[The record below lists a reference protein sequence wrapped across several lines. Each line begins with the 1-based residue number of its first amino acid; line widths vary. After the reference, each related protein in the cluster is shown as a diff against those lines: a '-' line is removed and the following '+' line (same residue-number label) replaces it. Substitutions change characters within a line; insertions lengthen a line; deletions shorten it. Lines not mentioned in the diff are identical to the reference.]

1 MFAQGAIIKMSG
13 NIPELQKKI
22 LGWRCGNRCA
32 ISECRKE
39 LIIDRTEYDNESIIG
54 EMAHI
59 KGEKQGS
66 ARYDSNMT
74 DVERNSH
81 QNLLIL
87 CRDHH
92 KMIDDQ
98 PNTYTIEKLYKIK
111 NLHESWIKES
121 TAKQIMD
128 ITFAELN
135 IITKYLVS
143 NKPIPSDSFTIISP
157 RDKIKKNGLSSEIE
171 RLITMG
177 ITQVKQV
184 TDFIDKIPDIEFGD
198 RLKQGFVVEYER
210 LRNENKIAGDDLF
223 YGLFDF
229 ASGKSNDFKVR
240 AAGLAV
246 LVYLFEACE
255 VFEK

>member
-1 MFAQGAIIKMSG
+1 MSG
-13 NIPELQKKI
+13 NILDSQKKI

-32 ISECRKE
+32 LPECRKE
-39 LIIDRTEYDNESIIG
+39 LIIDRTESDCESITG
-54 EMAHI
+54 EIAHI
-59 KGEKQGS
+59 KGEKPYS
-66 ARYDSNMT
+66 ARYDPNMT
-74 DVERNSH
+74 DTERNNH
-81 QNLLIL
+81 QNLIIL

-98 PNTYTIEKLYKIK
+98 INTYTVEKLCEIK
-111 NLHESWIKES
+111 KQHEVWIKES
-121 TAKQIMD
+121 TAKQVID

-135 IITKYLVS
+135 IVTKYLIS
-143 NKPIPSDSFTIISP
+143 NQPQQSDSFTIISP
-157 RDKIKKNGLSSEIE
+157 RDKIKKNGLSSETE

-184 TDFIDKIPDIEFGD
+184 TDFIDKFPDIEFGD
-198 RLKQGFVVEYER
+198 RLKQGFVLEYER
-210 LRNENKIAGDDLF
+210 LRNENQIAGDDLF
-223 YGLFDF
+223 DGLFDF

>member
-1 MFAQGAIIKMSG
+1 M
-13 NIPELQKKI
+13 QKKI

-32 ISECRKE
+32 IPECRKE
-39 LIIDRTEYDNESIIG
+39 LIIDRTENDCESIIG

-59 KGEKQGS
+59 KGEKQDS
-66 ARYDSNMT
+66 ARYNPNMT
-74 DVERNSH
+74 DIERNSH
-81 QNLLIL
+81 QNLIIL

-92 KMIDDQ
+92 KTIDDQ
-98 PNTYTIEKLYKIK
+98 PNTYTVEILYEMKR
-111 NLHESWIKES
+111 LHESWIKES
-121 TAKQIMD
+121 TAKQVID

-135 IITKYLVS
+135 IVTKYLIS
-143 NKPIPSDSFTIISP
+143 NQPVPSESYAIISP
-157 RDKIKKNGLSSEIE
+157 RDKIKKNKLSSETE

-177 ITQVKQV
+177 IIQVRQV
-184 TDFIDKIPDIEFGD
+184 TDFIDKFPDIEFGD
-198 RLKQGFVVEYER
+198 RLKQGFVLEYKR
-210 LRNENKIAGDDLF
+210 LRNENQIAGDDLF
-223 YGLFDF
+223 DGLFDF